1 LQEMKMFSKFASRG
15 VALMFATFATA
26 IHAQTIVI
34 GQTIDLSGAT
44 AEHGT
49 AISRGARLVIDR
61 VNATGGINGNK
72 IELITLDDKGIADNA
87 KANAIQLLDEAKA
100 IALFSGVEG
109 GPCVIQTTVAT
120 ERKVPVIACAAGS
133 PDLRE
138 PFNAY
143 SFPVRAPH
151 LLEFEKIIGHGVAMG
166 RTRFA
171 LLHADSE
178 TGRKHLANV
187 TRVLK
192 KKNIDLALAIPL
204 NKSFTAQTAM
214 AAIAAAKIE
223 VLMNHGAYKPIA
235 EIYKAS
241 RTSYPALEIMAV
253 NSGAQQ
259 LVRIVGESAKGIIF
273 TQIVPFPWSP
283 GFPIVR
289 EYQKAWMETY
299 PNAELS
305 FSSLEGFINAK
316 VLVDALQR
324 SKAFTRKGI
333 FEAMENTRDLDLGGM
348 RVRFGPEDRSGSQ
361 FVDTVIANRRGGF
374 SN

>member
-1 LQEMKMFSKFASRG
+1 MISKLAVHG
-15 VALMFATFATA
+15 VALMFATFAVA
-26 IHAQTIVI
+26 SDAQTIVI

-49 AISRGARLVIDR
+49 AISQGARLVIDR
-61 VNATGGINGNK
+61 VNAAGGINGNK
-72 IELITLDDKGIADNA
+72 IELITLDDKGIVDNA
-87 KANAIQLLDEAKA
+87 KANAIQLLDDAKA

-109 GPCVIQTTVAT
+109 GPCVAQTSIAT
-120 ERKVPVIACAAGS
+120 ERKAPVVACAAGS

-138 PFNAY
+138 PFNPY

-204 NKSFTAQTAM
+204 NKSFNTQGAL
-214 AAIAAAKIE
+214 AAIAAAKVE

-241 RTSYPALEIMAV
+241 RTNYPALEIMAV

-289 EYQKAWMETY
+289 EYQQAWIQAY

-305 FSSLEGFINAK
+305 FSSLEGFVNAK

-324 SKAFTRKGI
+324 SKSFTRKGL
-333 FEAMENTRDLDLGGM
+333 FEAMENTRNLDLGGM